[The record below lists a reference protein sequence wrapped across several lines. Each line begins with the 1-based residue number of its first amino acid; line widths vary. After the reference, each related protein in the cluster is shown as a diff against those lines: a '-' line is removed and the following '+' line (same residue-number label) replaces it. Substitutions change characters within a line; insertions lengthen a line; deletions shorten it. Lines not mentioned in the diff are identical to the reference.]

1 MKLRFQSDV
10 FSTTDEAQIL
20 ICCISQRDP
29 GINHLPD
36 RLRNYRH
43 GSVHKNHQLDAV
55 GGRGLQTIL

>member
-10 FSTTDEAQIL
+10 FFTTDEAQIL

-29 GINHLPD
+29 GINPLPD

-43 GSVHKNHQLDAV
+43 RSVHRIHQLDTV
-55 GGRGLQTIL
+55 GGRGLQTSL